1 MRSVHLL
8 FEIQW
13 LKCTD
18 TRIEVEIDFI
28 MLAACENNAEVS
40 LNIDTQQI
48 IEKWNICA
56 RKWMRHGHSISLY
69 FKWLPDKDRVS
80 RWKFKMVCFKGLFY
94 FNMSEVISG
103 LSQGTLK
110 YDRNQELFKQM
121 KSTLFLL

>member
-48 IEKWNICA
+48 IE
-56 RKWMRHGHSISLY
+56 RL
-69 FKWLPDKDRVS
+69 
-80 RWKFKMVCFKGLFY
+80 
-94 FNMSEVISG
+94 
-103 LSQGTLK
+103 
-110 YDRNQELFKQM
+110 
-121 KSTLFLL
+121 